1 MIRRPPRS
9 TRTDTLFPYTTLF
22 RSEEGRTRPL
32 LFQRTAICLV
42 PDRLAAILD
51 VVDPGLF
58 DELDDAVRHRHGVEI
73 SGHLVALLERP
84 VEDHQRD
91 QRVSS
96 LCRLVVHDDEG
107 RCRTPPVLGHAPL
120 G

>member
-1 MIRRPPRS
+1 MRIS
-9 TRTDTLFPYTTLF
+9 DWSSDVCSSDL
-22 RSEEGRTRPL
+22 L

-58 DELDDAVRHRHGVEI
+58 DELDDAVRHRHVVEI
-73 SGHLVALLERP
+73 AGHLVAILERP
-84 VEDHQRD
+84 VEELQRD

-96 LCRLVVHDDEG
+96 FCRLVVHDDEG
-107 RCRTPPVLGHAPL
+107 DRKSVVTGTS
-120 G
+120 GQYG

>member
-58 DELDDAVRHRHGVEI
+58 DELDDAFRHRHVVEI
-73 SGHLVALLERP
+73 EGHLVAILDSP
-84 VEDHQRD
+84 VEELQRD
-91 QRVSS
+91 QRARKLGRPSS
-96 LCRLVVHDDEG
+96 RERVWQYE
-107 RCRTPPVLGHAPL
+107 
-120 G
+120 